1 MITDARRLRDGE
13 GVTADVCIVGAG
25 AAGIAIARELIGSR
39 AQVCLLE
46 AGGERVERA
55 AQALCRGGSVG
66 LRYEPLHVARR
77 RCFGGT
83 TVDWTGRCRPLDPID
98 FEARDGLAYSGWPFG
113 REHLEPFYRR
123 AHDLLELG
131 AMRYDASDW
140 PGSGSALELRS
151 SDVRSTLF
159 QFSPTDFARV
169 HRAELEKAP
178 NLSVLL
184 YANAVEIECD
194 AAGERVTRLQVATT
208 QRRRLFVSAGLYI
221 LAAGGI
227 ENPRLL
233 LISRAHRRASL
244 GNEHDLVG
252 RFFMEHP
259 HFYVGPFT
267 PGASCPGL
275 DLYTVSAEE
284 GSLRP
289 GPVIAGLS
297 PSPELLRRERL
308 LGASLGFYVRKAHQ
322 AGAEYSSD
330 GVASLERLIDA
341 ARRGELPDDAA
352 RCAREVLAGAAPIAR
367 NLLARVLARGRTQLV
382 ARLAL
387 EQAPDPN
394 SRIFL
399 SSRRDALGLP
409 RVLLDWRLGEVD
421 RRSALRFLEIAR
433 DALRASGMGEIQSH
447 LDRVLRERL
456 RWPSTLRGAHHHMGT
471 TRMHRDPK
479 LGVVDEHC
487 RVYGVENL
495 YVAGSSV
502 FPTSGYANPTLTL
515 VALALRLS
523 DHVRARLGI

>member
-1 MITDARRLRDGE
+1 MITDARLLGDGD

-25 AAGIAIARELIGSR
+25 AAGIAIARELIGSSAR
-39 AQVCLLE
+39 VCLLE

-55 AQALCRGGSVG
+55 AQALCRGRSAG
-66 LRYEPLHVARR
+66 LRYEPLHESRR
-77 RCFGGT
+77 RCLGGT

-98 FEARDGLAYSGWPFG
+98 FEARDGLVYSGWPFG

-123 AHDLLELG
+123 AHELLELG

-140 PGSGSALELRS
+140 PDSGAPLELRS
-151 SDVRSTLF
+151 PDVRPTLF
-159 QFSPTDFARV
+159 QFSPTNFAQIY
-169 HRAELEKAP
+169 RAELEKAP
-178 NLSVLL
+178 NLDVLL
-184 YANAVEIECD
+184 YASAVEIECD
-194 AAGERVTRLQVATT
+194 AAGERVTRLRVATT
-208 QRRRLFVSAGLYI
+208 QRRRLSVSANVYI

-233 LISRAHRRASL
+233 LISRSHRRARL

-259 HFYVGPFT
+259 HMYVGPFT
-267 PGASCPGL
+267 PGASCPEM
-275 DLYTVSAEE
+275 DLYAVSAVG
-284 GSLRP
+284 GSFRP

-308 LGASLGFYVRKAHQ
+308 LNASLGFFVRKVHQ
-322 AGAEYSSD
+322 ARAEYWSD
-330 GVASLERLIDA
+330 GVTSLERMLEA
-341 ARRGELPDDAA
+341 ASRGEVPDDSA
-352 RCAREVLAGAAPIAR
+352 RCVVDVLAGAAPIAR
-367 NLLARVLARGRTQLV
+367 NLLARALTRGRTQLV

-387 EQAPDPN
+387 EQAPDPS
-394 SRIFL
+394 SRVVL

-447 LDRVLRERL
+447 LDLAPRERL
-456 RWPSTLRGAHHHMGT
+456 RWPRAIRGAHHHMGT
-471 TRMHRDPK
+471 TRMHLDPK

-487 RVYGVENL
+487 RVHGVQNL
-495 YVAGSSV
+495 YIAGSSV

-515 VALALRLS
+515 VALSLRLS
-523 DHVRARLGI
+523 DHVRARLGV